1 MPRFMVV
8 HRNPDRSWGEV
19 EKIWT
24 KLAQVKLASLER
36 TWFNKNEGV
45 RYCLWDALDAGTL
58 EKIFN
63 DLDITWES
71 ITEVEET
78 VPDIWKAFRYA
89 KSPFP
94 GQIRLR

>member
-1 MPRFMVV
+1 MPTFMVI
-8 HRNPDRSWGEV
+8 HRNPDRSWDEV

-24 KLAQVKLASLER
+24 KLAQVEVASWER

-45 RYCLWDALDAGTL
+45 RYCLWHAPDTGTL
-58 EKIFN
+58 EKIFS
-63 DLDITWES
+63 DLNITWES
-71 ITEVEET
+71 ITEVDET

-94 GQIRLR
+94 GQTPLR

>member
-1 MPRFMVV
+1 MGTFMVV
-8 HRNPDRSWGEV
+8 HRNPDTSWEEV
-19 EKIWT
+19 EKNWT
-24 KLAQVKLASLER
+24 KLANVKLASWER

-45 RYCLWDALDAGTL
+45 RYCLWDALDAGRL
-58 EKIFN
+58 EKVFS
-63 DLDITWES
+63 DLDITWQS

>member
-8 HRNPDRSWGEV
+8 HRSPERSWGEV
-19 EKIWT
+19 EKNWT
-24 KLAQVKLASLER
+24 KLAQVKLASWER

-45 RYCLWDALDAGTL
+45 RYCLWDSLDAGTL

-78 VPDIWKAFRYA
+78 VPDIWKAFRYT

>member
-1 MPRFMVV
+1 MVV
-8 HRNPDRSWGEV
+8 HRNPDRSWDEV
-19 EKIWT
+19 EENWT
-24 KLAQVKLASLER
+24 KLAHVKLASWER
-36 TWFNKNEGV
+36 TWFNKNEGL

-58 EKIFN
+58 EKIFS

-78 VPDIWKAFRYA
+78 VPDIWKVFAYA